1 VSELPRPRDDVRA
14 RLIDVAADLL
24 RQHGVGALT
33 TRAVAERGGVQAPT
47 IYRLFGD
54 KDGLLDALAERV
66 MADFAARKAAASA
79 SGAEVDPF
87 DDLRAGWDMTI
98 EFGLAYPDLYV
109 LLSDPERS
117 RRSPATQAGLQQL
130 AARVHR
136 VALAGRL
143 AIAEDRAVELIHAA
157 GTGAILSTLARPA
170 DARDWSLAD
179 DMFAAV
185 AARLLIGGVAGAVEA
200 TEAAAAAG
208 PRAEA
213 ATSASA
219 AIALRAQAS
228 DLSQLSEGERALL
241 AEWLDRV
248 IAAS

>member
-1 VSELPRPRDDVRA
+1 VSESPRPRDDVRA

-24 RQHGVGALT
+24 QEHGVGALT

-54 KDGLLDALAERV
+54 KDGLLDALAEHV
-66 MADFAARKAAASA
+66 MADFAARKSAASA
-79 SGAEVDPF
+79 SGAEVDPL

-117 RRSPATQAGLQQL
+117 RRSPATQAGLQLL

-157 GTGAILSTLARPA
+157 GTGAILSTLARPVA
-170 DARDWSLAD
+170 ARDRSLAD
-179 DMFAAV
+179 DMFEAV
-185 AARLLIGGVAGAVEA
+185 AERLLGGGTAGVAGHGEVTGAGEPR
-200 TEAAAAAG
+200 AAG
-208 PRAEA
+208 A
-213 ATSASA
+213 ASTSA

-228 DLSQLSEGERALL
+228 DLTQLSAGERALL